1 MDLLWQT
8 IEYLMS
14 HRDRRSWTVQEL
26 KNQTVLVIRFAPDI
40 RNGGHL
46 QSFQGADVEKAA
58 DLGTGFVPPGV
69 TYKPKSQYQVRRDY
83 KRSVGRFQKR
93 DESQIVHVNS
103 VTNVDIVPGV
113 TPSDVSERSYCKPST
128 LVEKSGT
135 VEKPES
141 SPIQEELRCKISVK
155 KSSSTSSNVE
165 PSSPVPKPEKKYSST
180 SVTSSNVKLKSHS
193 PVSGPKEKS
202 TPTNSQG
209 SSSQRSEIDVQNEI
223 KQYLDKIQG
232 VIADCNDKI
241 NNAVKGEGG
250 MEMSDCSYCRKK
262 LPPDPAEV
270 WFDDGIRVQ
279 FCAGLCKQLYEND
292 E

>member
-58 DLGTGFVPPGV
+58 DLGTDFVPPGV

-103 VTNVDIVPGV
+103 VTNVDIVRGLLPLMYQNV
-113 TPSDVSERSYCKPST
+113 HYVSPPLQSKNQVQSKNQSQVQYKKNLDVKLVSRNPLLHQAMSSHPLLCQNQKRNT
-128 LVEKSGT
+128 LPHQSH
-135 VEKPES
+135 
-141 SPIQEELRCKISVK
+141 QAM
-155 KSSSTSSNVE
+155 SSSSHTLLCPGPRKSQHQRILKDPPANMYRMKSNNIWTRF
-165 PSSPVPKPEKKYSST
+165 K
-180 SVTSSNVKLKSHS
+180 
-193 PVSGPKEKS
+193 
-202 TPTNSQG
+202 
-209 SSSQRSEIDVQNEI
+209 
-223 KQYLDKIQG
+223 
-232 VIADCNDKI
+232 A
-241 NNAVKGEGG
+241 
-250 MEMSDCSYCRKK
+250 
-262 LPPDPAEV
+262 
-270 WFDDGIRVQ
+270 
-279 FCAGLCKQLYEND
+279 
-292 E
+292 